1 MKILCAATETQ
12 QLTLILNLTQP
23 NEYLKKKKKK
33 INNSELLDVYSK
45 MEQISK

>member
-23 NEYLKKKKKK
+23 NEYLKKKKK
-33 INNSELLDVYSK
+33 INNYELLDVYSK
-45 MEQISK
+45 M

>member
-23 NEYLKKKKKK
+23 NEYLKKKKDQQFWIAWCVFQDGTNK
-33 INNSELLDVYSK
+33 
-45 MEQISK
+45 